1 MHGYRNVI
9 FRLIYTY
16 GDQAS
21 YRLRSREGQWTNL
34 SLIFPDHLDNGGT
47 DPEKGVEKA

>member
-34 SLIFPDHLDNGGT
+34 SLTIPDQLPDASLAEGE
-47 DPEKGVEKA
+47 EK